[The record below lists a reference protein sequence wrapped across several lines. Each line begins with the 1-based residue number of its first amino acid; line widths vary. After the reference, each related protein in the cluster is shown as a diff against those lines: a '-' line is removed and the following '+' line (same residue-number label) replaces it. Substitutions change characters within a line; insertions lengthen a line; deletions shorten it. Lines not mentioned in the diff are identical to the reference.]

1 MPMLRYT
8 IKSIFILSFFVLWR
22 NCCLA
27 QSVNWNDTLQSI
39 LTAKVSD
46 SIKVS
51 QIEAKTIYLVT
62 NARPEAKDF
71 LKAMEQLLAK
81 SKNAYL
87 LSKLYYTKAIV
98 WNFTISKD
106 EIFNYIDSC
115 IYYAEKVD
123 YKQFKVRG
131 ARMKGQYLER
141 FENYAE
147 AEKILLKAYEECKK
161 LEVPFETYRTLLALA
176 NLYESMLDNNTS
188 LKYALLAAEITDKS
202 SFSSTVGT
210 LYLKIARDFAR
221 VGDNQKAEKYND
233 LTIEFCTANQKA
245 ILPEVYSYIG
255 NYYQTASKNELA
267 KSYYLKCDSVM
278 KAQNNFSEAVSAYS
292 NLATLYT
299 IENKLDTAQMYFEK
313 CITISEELD
322 FRYLGRI
329 YLNYS
334 TFLLKLNQDSLALVY
349 AEKALE
355 TTKLNGDTESL
366 SEAIQAKADAQIKLK
381 AFVPGINSLKES
393 IMVKDSLYQINQQ
406 ATLAELLTK
415 YESEKKETEI
425 LKLNSDKKIQQLQ
438 LEKQK
443 ALLNGNM
450 LAARQKQQ
458 EIDLLNQKQQIQEL
472 KLAKQKEALTLKEL
486 EAETNS
492 RKLQIS
498 QQEKQLKEAELSQQI
513 FSKNLILWGALIAIA
528 FIFLLFN
535 QYRINTH
542 RKNDKEKYLLQNQ
555 LSEMRLE
562 ALRSQM
568 NPHFIFNALNSIN
581 RYIIRNSKETAS
593 EYLIKFSK
601 LMRMI
606 LENSKSTSV
615 TLENELQALQL
626 YVELEALRFDNK
638 FDFNIS
644 IDPAINKSSVVIPP
658 LIFQPFV
665 ENAIWHGLMNK
676 QERGSISIK
685 VNQKQN
691 NKLLV
696 VIEDNGV
703 GRQKATE
710 FNSRTH
716 DGKSFGMQITKD
728 RLNAFNKSENNLKI
742 IDLFDSQ
749 NNSAGTRVE
758 IELTTL
764 AA

>member
-1 MPMLRYT
+1 M
-8 IKSIFILSFFVLWR
+8 
-22 NCCLA
+22 
-27 QSVNWNDTLQSI
+27 
-39 LTAKVSD
+39 
-46 SIKVS
+46 S

-62 NARPEAKDF
+62 NARPEAKDY
-71 LKAMEQLLAK
+71 LKAMENLLAGN
-81 SKNAYL
+81 KNPFMLAR
-87 LSKLYYTKAIV
+87 LYYTKAIV
-98 WNFTISKD
+98 LNFSIPKE
-106 EIFNYIDSC
+106 EIFGYIDSC
-115 IYYAEKVD
+115 IYFAEKVG
-123 YKQFKVRG
+123 YYQFIVRG
-131 ARMKGQYLER
+131 TRLKGQYLDK
-141 FENYAE
+141 FNNIPE
-147 AEKILLKAYEECKK
+147 AEKTLLKAYDACKT
-161 LEVPFETYRTLLALA
+161 LNIPFETFRTLVALA
-176 NLYESMLDNNTS
+176 GLYEKQMDYNSS
-188 LKYALLAAEITDKS
+188 LKYSLLAAEIPDKT
-202 SFSSTVGT
+202 SFKSTLGT
-210 LYLKIARDFAR
+210 LYLRIAKGYSK
-221 VGDNQKAEKYND
+221 VGDDEKAQQYNK
-233 LTIEFCTANQKA
+233 LTVDYCIESHQAL
-245 ILPEVYSYIG
+245 LPEVYSYIG
-255 NYYQTASKNELA
+255 NYHQTAGRNQIALN
-267 KSYYLKCDSVM
+267 YYMLCDSAM
-278 KAQNNFSEAVSAYS
+278 NAHKNFTEAVSAYS
-292 NLATLYT
+292 NLATIYT
-299 IENKLDTAQMYFEK
+299 LNNSLDTAKMYFEK
-313 CITISEELD
+313 CINISEERE

-334 TFLLKLNQDSLALVY
+334 TFLLKLNQDSLALTF
-349 AEKALE
+349 AEKAIE
-355 TTKLNGDTESL
+355 TTKLNKDFEALPG
-366 SEAIQAKADAQIKLK
+366 AIQGKAEALIKLK
-381 AFVPGINSLKES
+381 AYTPGINSLKET
-393 IMVKDSLYQINQQ
+393 IFLKDSLNQVSQQ
-406 ATLAELLTK
+406 ASLAELLTK
-415 YESEKKETEI
+415 YETEKKETEI

-443 ALLNGNM
+443 ALLTGNI

-492 RKLQIS
+492 RKLQLT

-528 FIFLLFN
+528 FIVLAFN

-638 FDFNIS
+638 FDFNIF
-644 IDPAINKSSVVIPP
+644 IDPAINKSGIAIPP
-658 LIFQPFV
+658 LILQPFV

-676 QERGSISIK
+676 QERGAISIK

-728 RLNAFNKSENNLKI
+728 RINAFNKNEDNLKI
-742 IDLFDSQ
+742 TDLFDSQ

-758 IELTTL
+758 IELNTL

>member
-8 IKSIFILSFFVLWR
+8 IKSIFILSFFVLWQ
-22 NCCLA
+22 NCCIA

-51 QIEAKTIYLVT
+51 QIETKTIYLVT

-71 LKAMEQLLAK
+71 LKAMELLLSK
-81 SKNAYL
+81 SKNSYL
-87 LSKLYYTKAIV
+87 LAKLYYTKAIV
-98 WNFTISKD
+98 WNFSISKD

-115 IYYAEKVD
+115 IYFAEKVD
-123 YKQFKVRG
+123 YKQFIVRG

-141 FENYAE
+141 HENYAE
-147 AEKILLKAYEECKK
+147 AETILLKAYEECKK
-161 LEVPFETYRTLLALA
+161 LNVPFETYRTLLALA
-176 NLYESMLDNNTS
+176 NLYERQLDNNTS
-188 LKYALLAAEITDKS
+188 LKYALLAAEIPDKS
-202 SFSSTVGT
+202 SFTNTLGT
-210 LYLKIARDFAR
+210 LYLRIARGFAR
-221 VGDNQKAEKYND
+221 VGDMQKAEEYND
-233 LTIEFCTANQKA
+233 LTIKYSTANQQA
-245 ILPEVYSYIG
+245 MLPEVYSYIG
-255 NYYQTASKNELA
+255 NYHQTASRNEIA
-267 KSYYLKCDSVM
+267 KAYYLKCDSVM
-278 KAQNNFSEAVSAYS
+278 KAHNNFSEAGSAYS

-299 IENKLDTAQMYFEK
+299 LENKLDTAQMYFEK
-313 CITISEELD
+313 CISASEERK
-322 FRYLGRI
+322 FRFLGRI
-329 YLNYS
+329 YTNYS
-334 TFLLKLNQDSLALVY
+334 TFLLKLNKDSMALVY
-349 AEKALE
+349 AEKAIA
-355 TTKLNGDTESL
+355 TTKQNEDIESL
-366 SEAIQAKADAQIKLK
+366 PDAMQAKAAALIQLK
-381 AFVPGINSLKES
+381 EYMPGIGSLQET
-393 IMVKDSLYQINQQ
+393 ILVKDSLNRLAQQ
-406 ATLAELLTK
+406 TSLAELLTK
-415 YESEKKETEI
+415 YESGKKETEI

-458 EIDLLNQKQQIQEL
+458 EIDLLNQNQQIQEL
-472 KLAKQKEALTLKEL
+472 KLAKQKEALSLKEL

-676 QERGSISIK
+676 QERGAISIK

-710 FNSRTH
+710 FINRTH

-728 RLNAFNKSENNLKI
+728 RINAFNKNEDNLKI
-742 IDLFDSQ
+742 MDLFDSQ

>member
-1 MPMLRYT
+1 MLKFIIKIVFIT
-8 IKSIFILSFFVLWR
+8 IILCINQKYAR
-22 NCCLA
+22 GQTA
-27 QSVNWNDTLQSI
+27 NWNDTLQSI

-46 SIKVS
+46 SIKVT
-51 QIEAKTIYLVT
+51 QIEAKTIFLVT

-71 LKAMEQLLAK
+71 LKAMERLLSKNNNSYLLA
-81 SKNAYL
+81 
-87 LSKLYYTKAIV
+87 KLYYTKAIV
-98 WNFTISKD
+98 WNFAISKD

-115 IYYAEKVD
+115 IYFAEKVD
-123 YKQFKVRG
+123 YKQYKVRG

-147 AEKILLKAYEECKK
+147 AETILLKAYEECKK
-161 LEVPFETYRTLLALA
+161 LNVPFETYRTLLALA
-176 NLYESMLDNNTS
+176 NLYEKQLDSNNS
-188 LKYALLAAEITDKS
+188 LKYALLAAEIPDKS
-202 SFSSTVGT
+202 SFSSTLGN
-210 LYLKIARDFAR
+210 LYLRIARGFAR
-221 VGDNQKAEKYND
+221 VGDMQKAEQYND
-233 LTIEFCTANQKA
+233 LTIKYSTANQQA
-245 ILPEVYSYIG
+245 MLPEVYSYIG
-255 NYYQTASKNELA
+255 NYHQTASRNEIA
-267 KSYYLKCDSVM
+267 KAYYLKCDSVM
-278 KAQNNFSEAVSAYS
+278 KAHNNFSEAGSAYS

-299 IENKLDTAQMYFEK
+299 LENKLDTAQMYFEK
-313 CITISEELD
+313 CISASEERK
-322 FRYLGRI
+322 FRFLGRI
-329 YLNYS
+329 YTNYS
-334 TFLLKLNQDSLALVY
+334 TFLLKLNKDSMALVY
-349 AEKALE
+349 AEKAIA
-355 TTKLNGDTESL
+355 TTKTNEDI
-366 SEAIQAKADAQIKLK
+366 EALPDAMQAKAAALIQLK
-381 AFVPGINSLKES
+381 EFMPGIGSLQET
-393 IMVKDSLYQINQQ
+393 ILLKDSLNRVAQQ
-406 ATLAELLTK
+406 TSLAELLTK
-415 YESEKKETEI
+415 YESGKKETEI

-438 LEKQK
+438 LEKQQ
-443 ALLNGNM
+443 ALLAGNL

-458 EIDLLNQKQQIQEL
+458 EIYLLNQKQEIQEL
-472 KLAKQKEALTLKEL
+472 NLAKQKEALTLKEL

-492 RKLQIS
+492 RKLQIT

-528 FIFLLFN
+528 FIVLVFN

-644 IDPAINKSSVVIPP
+644 IDPAINKSSVAIPP

-676 QERGSISIK
+676 QERGAISIK

-710 FNSRTH
+710 FNNRTH

-728 RLNAFNKSENNLKI
+728 RLNSFNKNENNLKI

-758 IELTTL
+758 IELITL

>member
-1 MPMLRYT
+1 MLKFIIKIVFIT
-8 IKSIFILSFFVLWR
+8 IILCINQEYAR
-22 NCCLA
+22 G
-27 QSVNWNDTLQSI
+27 QSANWNDTLQTI

-51 QIEAKTIYLVT
+51 QIEAKTIFLVT

-71 LKAMEQLLAK
+71 LKAMERLLSKNNNSYLLA
-81 SKNAYL
+81 
-87 LSKLYYTKAIV
+87 KLYYTKAIV
-98 WNFTISKD
+98 WNFTVPKE

-115 IYYAEKVD
+115 IYYAEKIN
-123 YKQFKVRG
+123 YTQYIVRG
-131 ARMKGQYLER
+131 ARMKGQYLDR
-141 FENYAE
+141 FNNFPES
-147 AEKILLKAYEECKK
+147 EKMLLKAYEASQT
-161 LEVPFETYRTLLALA
+161 LQIPFESFRTLVALA
-176 NLYESMLDNNTS
+176 GIYENQMDYNSA
-188 LKYALLAAEITDKS
+188 LKYSLIAAEISDKS
-202 SFSSTVGT
+202 SFKNTLGSLYLRIAIGYSKIGDNEKAQQYYNLTLDFSITDQQALLPEIYAHLGNFHQTVGRNE
-210 LYLKIARDFAR
+210 IA
-221 VGDNQKAEKYND
+221 
-233 LTIEFCTANQKA
+233 L
-245 ILPEVYSYIG
+245 S
-255 NYYQTASKNELA
+255 YYQM
-267 KSYYLKCDSVM
+267 CDSVM
-278 KAQNNFSEAVSAYS
+278 HSQNNFTEAVSAYS
-292 NLATLYT
+292 NMATIYTLY
-299 IENKLDTAQMYFEK
+299 NKLDTAKMYFEK
-313 CITISEELD
+313 CINISEERK

-334 TFLLKLNQDSLALVY
+334 TFLIKLDQDSLALVY

-355 TTKLNGDTESL
+355 TTIMNGDTETL
-366 SEAIQAKADAQIKLK
+366 PDAIRAKADAQIKLK
-381 AFVPGINSLKES
+381 AFIPGINSLKES
-393 IMVKDSLYQINQQ
+393 ITIKDSLYQISQQ

-415 YESEKKETEI
+415 YETEKKETEI
-425 LKLNSDKKIQQLQ
+425 LKLNSDKKIQELQ

-458 EIDLLNQKQQIQEL
+458 EIDLLNQNQQIQEL

-513 FSKNLILWGALIAIA
+513 FSKNLILWGAIIAIA

-535 QYRINTH
+535 QFRINTH

-644 IDPAINKSSVVIPP
+644 IDPAINKSSVAIPP

-676 QERGSISIK
+676 QERGAISIK